1 MKLNLKM
8 LAVSAALLSLLAAGA
23 ALPASAAGPL
33 NAAAALSLP
42 WSAAAVE
49 SVETGTYASTMTV
62 GTQQQLSP
70 VILPAKAARKAT
82 VTFMSNDSTIV
93 NVTSEGVAQAV
104 GVGTAQVIA
113 SADGVSCVYTITT
126 ELDESM
132 IVKEMDITLASG
144 TIAVGETTS
153 LSLGVL
159 PSSASNYASV
169 SLSSSD
175 PAVATVNNFGKVTG
189 VAPGTATITATCG
202 DVSASATV
210 KVVNSGVDR
219 QSIDLNTSYVVLKP
233 GASRTITGKVTP
245 SSASQSLTFK
255 SNDTKV
261 ATVSAKGAITAV
273 GTGATSIVVSNG
285 TASASVT
292 VIVNRNAS
300 SSGNGGG
307 STDDSNGEVITDP
320 VVEAIEADGT
330 DEVTFAQRELPTVT
344 GEMLNALRLN
354 GKTLVVEADNYT
366 IRIAGRDV
374 KNTSAQVSTALS
386 FAPSEYGVTFTLNGG
401 EALPGVVQ
409 VEMTGD
415 NAAYT
420 RVYLHNALKG
430 KWQFL
435 NSYKDHVLEADT
447 AGEYLLTTKLFGMV
461 TKRFQLPQVVGAL
474 IAGLVMGPAMLNI
487 IHSTEF
493 LSQLSEL
500 GVIVMMFTAGLGTN
514 LDDLK
519 QSGKPGLLVASF
531 GVLTPLLGGTLLAFF
546 FNDTTAPNH
555 LLQDVFIGV
564 VLTATS
570 VSITVAVLRSE
581 EHTSELQSH

>member
-132 IVKEMDITLASG
+132 IVKEMDITLASS

-159 PSSASNYASV
+159 PSSASNYANV

-210 KVVNSGVDR
+210 KVVNSGADR

-261 ATVSAKGAITAV
+261 ATVSAKGVITAV

-307 STDDSNGEVITDP
+307 STDDSNNGEVITDP

-330 DEVTFAQRELPTVT
+330 DEVTFAQRELPTIT

-354 GKTLVVEADNYT
+354 GKTLVVKADNYT

-447 AGEYLLTTKLFGMV
+447 AGEYLLTTQNL
-461 TKRFQLPQVVGAL
+461 RFVHVDMTFF
-474 IAGLVMGPAMLNI
+474 IAGLV
-487 IHSTEF
+487 
-493 LSQLSEL
+493 
-500 GVIVMMFTAGLGTN
+500 VIVGIIIAYIVIKKRYWFW
-514 LDDLK
+514 
-519 QSGKPGLLVASF
+519 
-531 GVLTPLLGGTLLAFF
+531 
-546 FNDTTAPNH
+546 
-555 LLQDVFIGV
+555 
-564 VLTATS
+564 
-570 VSITVAVLRSE
+570 
-581 EHTSELQSH
+581 